1 MKCLG
6 SLRYS
11 LFSKKLTTPALKKLP
26 PIDNSAKEHVKRARL
41 QVLVWQAADQTKAP
55 NVDVNSYRWKLS
67 NNNVVPNYDVKE
79 FAPHDLLKIVAC
91 GCQSKLPCSAV
102 RCTSKPCMY
111 CKCIDD
117 QCSNEFTIEQYT
129 PDETLADGG
138 VAED

>member
-6 SLRYS
+6 SLRYL
-11 LFSKKLTTPALKKLP
+11 LFSKKQTTPALKKLP
-26 PIDNSAKEHVKRARL
+26 PIDNSSKEHVKRAYL

-67 NNNVVPNYDVKE
+67 DNNVVPNYGVKE

-102 RCTSKPCMY
+102 RCTSKAAKVNCT
-111 CKCIDD
+111 
-117 QCSNEFTIEQYT
+117 S
-129 PDETLADGG
+129 
-138 VAED
+138 